1 MNTTDLIKQLATQL
15 AITQKEAH
23 RLLHQELKAITEQL
37 AEGKQVIIRGFG
49 TFSLRP
55 ARQGKT
61 PAEQSSHVAFKAS
74 QKFREKIK
82 SWRPE

>member
-23 RLLHQELKAITEQL
+23 RLLHQELNAITEQL

-55 ARQGKT
+55 ARPGKT
-61 PAEQSSHVAFKAS
+61 SGEHSNNVAFKPS
-74 QKFREKIK
+74 QKFRENIK

>member
-1 MNTTDLIKQLATQL
+1 MNTSELIKQLATQL

-23 RLLHQELKAITEQL
+23 RLLHQELNAITEQL

-55 ARQGKT
+55 TRSRKASTQDTHTAG
-61 PAEQSSHVAFKAS
+61 FKAS
-74 QKFREKIK
+74 QKFRDAVKT
-82 SWRPE
+82 WRPE